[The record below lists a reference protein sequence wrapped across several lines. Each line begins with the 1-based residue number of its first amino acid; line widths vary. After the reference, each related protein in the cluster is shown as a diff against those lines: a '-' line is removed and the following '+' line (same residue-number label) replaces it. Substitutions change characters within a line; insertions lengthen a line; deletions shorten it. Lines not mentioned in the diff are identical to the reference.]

1 VSWPRRPTVM
11 GTDGQEVILLLNPEG
26 SFHEDRL
33 PYHGMDRKAGKLDGP
48 GQTKRGPALLGV
60 FPPAGNFQNIGALNG
75 SMFRAPLGQPIQIDW
90 IGPPDAPRATKV
102 IARAAVPGAAGGGS
116 LLYISADPAPPPWG
130 VHPIDKLLAAVP
142 CRAGQSHTGLTRRL
156 TAMTSPDTERGRI
169 NAPPND
175 LAARPHF

>member
-1 VSWPRRPTVM
+1 M

-102 IARAAVPGAAGGGS
+102 IARAAVPGAAGGG
-116 LLYISADPAPPPWG
+116 IIIIHKRGPG
-130 VHPIDKLLAAVP
+130 AAALG
-142 CRAGQSHTGLTRRL
+142 C
-156 TAMTSPDTERGRI
+156 SP
-169 NAPPND
+169 
-175 LAARPHF
+175 H